1 MPATDVERVA
11 GLEQLYDRVARMCPR
26 IVGRVEVEV
35 MEQASNPDEG
45 VLRAALDAMRG
56 NSTKAVKNGFTGQE
70 LSTPTS
76 RIFWD
81 TVRNGRMDIQKMQ
94 QLLNFIDQPC
104 DSPNLIN
111 FQAGRDHA
119 IHHIARIILIDLKKI
134 SMVPS
139 YSPPKTARTYISAAL
154 I

>member
-1 MPATDVERVA
+1 MPATNVERAA
-11 GLEQLYDRVARMCPR
+11 GLEQLYARCLRLHPR
-26 IVGRVEVEV
+26 MVGHAEFEVI
-35 MEQASNPDEG
+35 EQAANRDPS
-45 VLRAALDAMRG
+45 VLRATLDALRC
-56 NSTKAVKNGFTGQE
+56 NSTKAVKTAFTGE
-70 LSTPTS
+70 LSTPNS